1 MQKINELQL
10 AKELIRFP
18 SVTKTDAGVI
28 KFLEK
33 KLKKLGFKTKILEF
47 KDKNNPQAPSLY
59 CAVIIKQVD
68 EKTRSKTSVND
79 LLRE

>member
-33 KLKKLGFKTKILEF
+33 KPEALNLLNNKNVFEKMSKLHNPYGDGLASKRIVEFIKK
-47 KDKNNPQAPSLY
+47 
-59 CAVIIKQVD
+59 IK
-68 EKTRSKTSVND
+68 
-79 LLRE
+79 

>member
-18 SVTKTDAGVI
+18 SVTKIDAGVI

-33 KLKKLGFKTKILEF
+33 KLK
-47 KDKNNPQAPSLY
+47 
-59 CAVIIKQVD
+59 
-68 EKTRSKTSVND
+68 
-79 LLRE
+79 

>member
-33 KLKKLGFKTKILEF
+33 KLRKTF
-47 KDKNNPQAPSLY
+47 FS
-59 CAVIIKQVD
+59 D
-68 EKTRSKTSVND
+68 ENTYKY
-79 LLRE
+79 L

>member
-10 AKELIRFP
+10 AKELIKFP

-33 KLKKLGFKTKILEF
+33 KYSNLLPYNINKK
-47 KDKNNPQAPSLY
+47 
-59 CAVIIKQVD
+59 
-68 EKTRSKTSVND
+68 
-79 LLRE
+79 

>member
-1 MQKINELQL
+1 MQKFNELQL

-18 SVTKTDAGVI
+18 SITKTDAGVI

-33 KLKKLGFKTKILEF
+33 KLKKIGFKTKILEF
-47 KDKNNPQAPSLY
+47 KDKNNASSPSLY

>member
-1 MQKINELQL
+1 MPTINELQL

-33 KLKKLGFKTKILEF
+33 KLKKIGFKTKFSSLKIKIVIL
-47 KDKNNPQAPSLY
+47 
-59 CAVIIKQVD
+59 
-68 EKTRSKTSVND
+68 
-79 LLRE
+79 

>member
-33 KLKKLGFKTKILEF
+33 KECNKINYLQGYLK
-47 KDKNNPQAPSLY
+47 
-59 CAVIIKQVD
+59 
-68 EKTRSKTSVND
+68 
-79 LLRE
+79 